1 MDEQS
6 NYESVW
12 SKEIPVKEQI
22 SIFKRLM
29 RFVMRFKNEMIIAG
43 IGAFLVSVIN
53 MLLPYGLQFFL
64 DNYLVKESVTT
75 QIILFAGFLYA
86 FGSVIKAVLQFTY
99 EYFFALGS
107 EKSLESLRS
116 ALYKQLQSLGMRYF
130 DQTPAGSIV
139 SRVTNDTMTLS
150 NFLVVLSSVVMSFF
164 SIISAL
170 VAMFT
175 TNFYAG
181 LIVLAFLPILL
192 LIIWQYSKRSSKL
205 YRNYRERLSRINTN
219 LN

>member
-1 MDEQS
+1 MDDQS

-99 EYFFALGS
+99 S
-107 EKSLESLRS
+107 
-116 ALYKQLQSLGMRYF
+116 
-130 DQTPAGSIV
+130 T
-139 SRVTNDTMTLS
+139 
-150 NFLVVLSSVVMSFF
+150 FLL
-164 SIISAL
+164 
-170 VAMFT
+170 
-175 TNFYAG
+175 
-181 LIVLAFLPILL
+181 
-192 LIIWQYSKRSSKL
+192 
-205 YRNYRERLSRINTN
+205 
-219 LN
+219 